1 MLAELVIIRG
11 NSGSGKTTVAKA
23 LQHRLGHHV
32 LLLSQ
37 DMVRR
42 EILRVKDGPDCLALP
57 LMQQLLFYGYQHCA
71 FTIVE
76 GIFRSAWYVPFFR
89 SAQAWFQD
97 QIFAYYYDLPF
108 AETLRRRQTKPNRD
122 AFGAE
127 DMQRWWVP
135 HDYLPNIRETIFT
148 AQVSAD
154 QAVEQILHDL
164 SAPSAGACCRPA
176 SP

>member
-1 MLAELVIIRG
+1 MAKLVIIRG

-37 DMVRR
+37 D
-42 EILRVKDGPDCLALP
+42 I
-57 LMQQLLFYGYQHCA
+57 
-71 FTIVE
+71 
-76 GIFRSAWYVPFFR
+76 RSAWYEPFFR

-108 AETLRRRQTKPNRD
+108 AETLRRHQTKLNRD

-148 AQVSAD
+148 AQVSAN